1 MQLHNI
7 STIQKPYYR
16 QSVDFTMARFAD
28 ALRLDKFTSVH
39 FKRWQV
45 KVRLWLTVLHA
56 WEARLGIPAGEHSPE
71 ERRKFM
77 DANNIFVGCVI
88 SVLADR
94 LVDVYM
100 HITDAKELWDAL
112 VAKYDATDAGS

>member
-1 MQLHNI
+1 
-7 STIQKPYYR
+7 
-16 QSVDFTMARFAD
+16 MAGFVD
-28 ALRLDKFTSVH
+28 ALRPNKFTGVH

-45 KVRLWLTVLHA
+45 KVRLWLTVLHVLHA
-56 WEARLGIPAGEHSPE
+56 WEARLGIPAGEHSPG
-71 ERRKFM
+71 ERRKFT

-100 HITDAKELWDAL
+100 HIKDAK
-112 VAKYDATDAGS
+112 